1 MILSST
7 IAARPMAAT
16 RAWPPLTAAAPS
28 FALGLGVLSI
38 ALVALVALVAPAKA
52 ADAYFKDKQIR
63 LVVGSAPGGGYDAY
77 GRLLA
82 QYMRAHIPGNPTIV
96 VQNMPGAGSL
106 VAANYIYNVAAK
118 DGTVFGAVNA
128 LLATDPL

>member
-1 MILSST
+1 MTRPRLEFAACAAAT
-7 IAARPMAAT
+7 IAAP
-16 RAWPPLTAAAPS
+16 
-28 FALGLGVLSI
+28 ALLVASVL
-38 ALVALVALVAPAKA
+38 ALVDPAAA

-63 LVVGSAPGGGYDAY
+63 LIVGSAPGGGYDAY
-77 GRLLA
+77 GRLLS

-128 LLATDPL
+128 LLATDPLLYPERGKFDPRQFRWL